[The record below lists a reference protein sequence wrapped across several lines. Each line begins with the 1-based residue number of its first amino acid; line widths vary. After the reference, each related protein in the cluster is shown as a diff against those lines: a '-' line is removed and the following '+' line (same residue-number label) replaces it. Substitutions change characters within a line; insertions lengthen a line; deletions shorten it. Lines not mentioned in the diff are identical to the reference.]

1 MFAQQAQEAFLLI
14 CVKPVPSQCHNS
26 FCQRAGEFSHWWE
39 TYKYEVYLIK
49 PIKMGGM
56 KLNYFDWNMYTGE
69 KQDLEY
75 SHYSSLKRQWAM
87 QQD

>member
-1 MFAQQAQEAFLLI
+1 
-14 CVKPVPSQCHNS
+14 
-26 FCQRAGEFSHWWE
+26 
-39 TYKYEVYLIK
+39 
-49 PIKMGGM
+49 MGGM
-56 KLNYFDWNMYTGE
+56 KLNYFNWNLYTRE